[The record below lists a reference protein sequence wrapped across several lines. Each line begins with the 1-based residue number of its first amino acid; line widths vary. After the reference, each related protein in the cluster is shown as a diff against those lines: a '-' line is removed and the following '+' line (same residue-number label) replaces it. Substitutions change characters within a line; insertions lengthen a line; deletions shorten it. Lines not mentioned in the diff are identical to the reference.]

1 MSKFQF
7 GPNLLSQSVFVV
19 SSREYVRSKAYYL
32 GQLFRYHLM
41 VLRLL
46 ENFLRAFEILC
57 VENWGSQK
65 QLKIIDF
72 RLSEGILGRTEDFFN
87 SNIRTGQHKPQ

>member
-1 MSKFQF
+1 MSKFKF

-46 ENFLRAFEILC
+46 ENFLRAVEVDLFKILR
-57 VENWGSQK
+57 SQK
-65 QLKIIDF
+65 GLKI
-72 RLSEGILGRTEDFFN
+72 RL
-87 SNIRTGQHKPQ
+87 K